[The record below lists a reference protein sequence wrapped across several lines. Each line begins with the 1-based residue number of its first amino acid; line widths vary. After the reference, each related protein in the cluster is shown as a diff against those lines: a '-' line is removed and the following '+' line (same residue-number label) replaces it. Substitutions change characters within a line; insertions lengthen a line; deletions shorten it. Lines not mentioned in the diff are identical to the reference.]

1 MKIGACAGPREWPL
15 IAQNGYDFCEG
26 GFAWLASATEAEF
39 REAKAAQAEAG
50 LAVAC
55 FNGFFPGTMKLYELT
70 WEELRAYLE
79 CGFSRAAALGGQVAV
94 LGSGGARHVPE
105 GMEKAEALERFVEI
119 LRLCG
124 DVAAA
129 HGMKLAI
136 EPLNYREDTLI
147 NTVEDALDAC
157 RRAAHPAVG
166 VLIDFYHFRENGEDI
181 ATLSTLPELSRY
193 LFHVHLTRPDSDRGA
208 PTVADM
214 AAMRPWLEALRQLG
228 YQGRVSLECIYRP
241 DFETAIRNAY
251 PALQEFCAG

>member
-26 GFAWLASATEAEF
+26 NFAWLASATEEEF
-39 REAKAAQAEAG
+39 WEAKAAQAEAG

-55 FNGFFPGTMKLYELT
+55 FNGFFPGTMKLYELSH
-70 WEELRAYLE
+70 EDIRAYVE
-79 CGFSRAAALGGQVAV
+79 RGFSR
-94 LGSGGARHVPE
+94 
-105 GMEKAEALERFVEI
+105 
-119 LRLCG
+119 
-124 DVAAA
+124 AAA

-157 RRAAHPAVG
+157 RRAVHPAVG

-241 DFETAIRNAY
+241 DLEIAIRNAY
-251 PALQEFCAG
+251 PALQEFRAG